1 MSQPVPL
8 PPPVLR
14 MDELKVVRYTLPSGQ
29 VVSKYVR
36 KSDGSDVSLQET
48 STCNRS
54 STLRRRSR

>member
-29 VVSKYVR
+29 AVSKYVR

-48 STCNRS
+48 FH
-54 STLRRRSR
+54 LQPKLDPPPA